1 MFGMDQQSSDPECR
15 VGTVVSSGDGT
26 ALVRVGKLSC
36 GGCGIS
42 GACLASMDGGDD
54 VVDARDPL
62 GVSPGDRVEI
72 GIAPA
77 SEVRIAC
84 SLYLFPALCLI
95 LGVATGGWGAGRIG
109 LSSTLGSLGVGLL
122 FAALSLWPARRYAR
136 RVGVVPVVLRREE

>member
-1 MFGMDQQSSDPECR
+1 MDQQSSDPECR

-77 SEVRIAC
+77 SEVKIAWDTRPGRGTRVRDGGFGWAHEHWGIG
-84 SLYLFPALCLI
+84 LFPSP
-95 LGVATGGWGAGRIG
+95 VSAGFPSGFHGPKVQSR
-109 LSSTLGSLGVGLL
+109 
-122 FAALSLWPARRYAR
+122 
-136 RVGVVPVVLRREE
+136 